1 MNFYVDSGGTIL
13 AVDPERIF
21 QGSAMANTVRFIGAF
36 PSKASVLISYTL
48 PDGTKTIGQL
58 MTFNKVL
65 SGIVSESNG
74 VKLSI
79 WEQKIGVKYVTQGD
93 GTIKAMPDYSV
104 LEQAGKVEIHFSVVQ
119 SDNNGNPV
127 TQTTAASSF
136 ICEKGTPLEMPSEA
150 FDDYESLLNQILS
163 QLSIIALDNSKNSE
177 KINDLEEKK
186 VNKSGDTMTGPLKVQ
201 EGDFWTVLNKDSVQ
215 VVDSESMQLTELR
228 VGEIVNSSSNQDT
241 GTYNAYLKLP
251 TTSGTL
257 ALMSDLSGVVVELT
271 SIIDSLED
279 STVLKT
285 QVGVANGVAPL
296 NESKMIPSE
305 YLPSYVD
312 DVLEFPT
319 FDDFPR
325 PGENGKIYVDKST
338 NYTWRW
344 SGTDY
349 VQVGGKDYSQ
359 EIAEIKTTLA
369 EKADKTY
376 VDEIAV
382 GVLTQEQVDSLF

>member
-36 PSKASVLISYTL
+36 PSNASVLISYTL

-79 WEQKIGVKYVTQGD
+79 WEQKIGVKYVTQDD

-136 ICEKGTPLEMPSEA
+136 ICEKGKPLEMPSEA
-150 FDDYESLLNQILS
+150 FDEYESLLNQILA
-163 QLSIIALDNSKNSE
+163 QLSMIAVDNSKISE
-177 KINDLEEKK
+177 KIAELDEKK
-186 VNKSGDTMTGPLKVQ
+186 VNKSGDTMTGPLKV
-201 EGDFWTVLNKDSVQ
+201 KDNNLFSTLYEDSIQ
-215 VVDSESMQLTELR
+215 VANSEFMKLTELR
-228 VGEIVNSSSNQDT
+228 VGEILNASGNQET
-241 GTYNAYLKLP
+241 GTYNAYIKLP
-251 TTSGTL
+251 KISGTL
-257 ALMSDLSGVVVELT
+257 ALMSDLSNVVTELT
-271 SIIDSLED
+271 GIINSLED
-279 STVLKT
+279 AAVLKEE
-285 QVGVANGVAPL
+285 VGVANGVAPL

-325 PGENGKIYVDKST
+325 PGESGKIYVNKSK

-359 EIAEIKTTLA
+359 ELAEIKTTLA
-369 EKADKTY
+369 GKADKTY